1 MFDTVDYA
9 HYFLASVSTD
19 AVDRYL
25 SCCPCA
31 QVMIVAT
38 EDYQIPEGQQ
48 VKPGSRKM
56 RRKEIYQ
63 PRALTAAK

>member
-1 MFDTVDYA
+1 MFDNVDCA
-9 HYFLASVSTD
+9 HRFLASISTGTLVD
-19 AVDRYL
+19 VFPAVR
-25 SCCPCA
+25 A

-56 RRKEIYQ
+56 RRKEMYQ